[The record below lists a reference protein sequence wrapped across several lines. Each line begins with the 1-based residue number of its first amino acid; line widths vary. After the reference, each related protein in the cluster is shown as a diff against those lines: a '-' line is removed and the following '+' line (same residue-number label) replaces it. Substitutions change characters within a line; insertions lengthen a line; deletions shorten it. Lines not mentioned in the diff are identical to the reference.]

1 MASERQIAANR
12 RNAQKST
19 GPKSKS
25 GKKLSSMNAL
35 RHGLSVPM
43 STEGSEAQLKKLM
56 RQFAPGASG
65 ENGLVLAE
73 RAAGAHLELARVR
86 WVENAMIERALTL
99 YACDARPCDRDL
111 EEARYRLSRNWKQAI
126 KGGGLPELKL
136 LDRKP
141 SPGGEAEEE
150 QRFLNSVGSILPEL
164 IRIGRYEKRAAG
176 RRNRAISKSM
186 KSRGQTICNPR
197 YSVNS

>member
-65 ENGLVLAE
+65 EKTLGLAE
-73 RAAGAHLELARVR
+73 RAAKAQLELARARRVG
-86 WVENAMIERALTL
+86 NAMIERALTL
-99 YACDARPCDRDL
+99 SGCDAGSGDPDL
-111 EEARYRLSRNWKQAI
+111 AEARHRITRNWRQAI
-126 KGGGLPELKL
+126 KRGSLPELKM

-141 SPGGEAEEE
+141 LPGGEEEEE
-150 QRFLNSVGSILPEL
+150 QRFLNAVRSVRPEVA
-164 IRIGRYEKRAAG
+164 RIARYEKRAVG
-176 RRNRAISKSM
+176 RRDRAISKSM
-186 KSRGQTICNPR
+186 KSRGQTKRNR
-197 YSVNS
+197 SV

>member
-12 RNAQKST
+12 RNAKQST

-65 ENGLVLAE
+65 EKSLVLAE
-73 RAAGAHLELARVR
+73 RAAAAQLELARVR

-99 YACDARPCDRDL
+99 FARDAGPREPDL
-111 EEARYRLSRNWKQAI
+111 EGVRHRIAKNWRQAI
-126 KGGGLPELKL
+126 KRGSLPEPKW
-136 LDRKP
+136 LDRLKP
-141 SPGGEAEEE
+141 LPGGKEVEE
-150 QRFLNSVGSILPEL
+150 QRFLNAVRSVLPEL
-164 IRIGRYEKRAAG
+164 TRIGRYEKRAAG
-176 RRNRAISKSM
+176 RRERAISNSM
-186 KSRGQTICNPR
+186 KSRGQTNR
-197 YSVNS
+197 NRSV